1 MPLQDMQIFIQL
13 LIVEVKIATRALQ
26 HQEIKN
32 LLVENLRAL
41 DYLTEEG
48 YT

>member
-1 MPLQDMQIFIQL
+1 MPLQDLQIFIQL
-13 LIVEVKIATRALQ
+13 LLVELKIATRTLQ
-26 HQEIKN
+26 HLEIKN